1 MALLLGFGLRACCTT
16 FAGPP
21 AGSSGGEPAGGAPVC
36 AVAVAR
42 SASKLAGCK
51 KASPSTT
58 GGRAAFAVNF
68 SLSPLSAEDF
78 TMAEIN
84 KLSAGQALDKLRG
97 TDAPRSRMTRLD
109 EEIGALDEETQ
120 RLRMTRRRLERDQRS
135 SSTRSNGQ
143 QANAG
148 RAAKLIVSGI
158 VTVGLV
164 VVILVVAR
172 NAGLF

>member
-1 MALLLGFGLRACCTT
+1 MLGSRLRACCTT

-51 KASPSTT
+51 KAPPSIA
-58 GGRAAFAVNF
+58 GRAAFAVNF
-68 SLSPLSAEDF
+68 SLSPLSAEDL

-84 KLSAGQALDKLRG
+84 KLSVGQALDKLRG
-97 TDAPRSRMTRLD
+97 TDAPRSKMTRLD
-109 EEIGALDEETQ
+109 EEIGALDQETQ

-135 SSTRSNGQ
+135 GSTRSDGQ
-143 QANAG
+143 EVNTG
-148 RAAKLIVSGI
+148 RVTKLIISGI
-158 VTVGLV
+158 TIGIVI
-164 VVILVVAR
+164 VILVLAQNGGR
-172 NAGLF
+172 FWS

>member
-1 MALLLGFGLRACCTT
+1 MALLLGSRLRACCTT

-120 RLRMTRRRLERDQRS
+120 RLRMTRRRLERDQRAG
-135 SSTRSNGQ
+135 STRSDGQ
-143 QANAG
+143 QANTN
-148 RAAKLIVSGI
+148 RVTKLIISGI
-158 VTVGLV
+158 TIGIVI
-164 VVILVVAR
+164 VILILAW
-172 NAGLF
+172 NGGLF

>member
-120 RLRMTRRRLERDQRS
+120 RLRMTRRRLERDQRAG
-135 SSTRSNGQ
+135 STRSDGQ
-143 QANAG
+143 QANTN
-148 RAAKLIVSGI
+148 RVTKLIISGI
-158 VTVGLV
+158 TIGIVI
-164 VVILVVAR
+164 VILILAW
-172 NAGLF
+172 NGGLF